1 MTCKNQIYNST
12 LFLHVVDRQR
22 LLKLKTQKR
31 LLFLFPLPT
40 SLDNHQLINAMEY
53 KKLNN
58 CYIYDEKNIDY
69 SALTKNFID
78 EIKKIKK
85 NKVKRNQEKKSI
97 FN

>member
-1 MTCKNQIYNST
+1 
-12 LFLHVVDRQR
+12 
-22 LLKLKTQKR
+22 
-31 LLFLFPLPT
+31 
-40 SLDNHQLINAMEY
+40 MEY

-85 NKVKRNQEKKSI
+85 NKVKRNQEKKVSLI
-97 FN
+97 ELINDIIKEPNV

>member
-1 MTCKNQIYNST
+1 
-12 LFLHVVDRQR
+12 
-22 LLKLKTQKR
+22 
-31 LLFLFPLPT
+31 
-40 SLDNHQLINAMEY
+40 MEY

-85 NKVKRNQEKKSI
+85 NKVKKKSRKKSI